1 MALDIAQVTARVT
14 EEILAR
20 VGLVDPAA
28 INRGLCDE
36 WANRVAEMT
45 GGDAIWL
52 DSLIDAD
59 LFPIDEQPRIGHC
72 VVHLEGRWHD
82 SEHPD
87 GVEHCLMLAGFDAD
101 DARRYAHLVDA
112 TAYRPEV
119 P

>member
-1 MALDIAQVTARVT
+1 M
-14 EEILAR
+14 
-20 VGLVDPAA
+20 P
-28 INRGLCDE
+28 
-36 WANRVAEMT
+36 
-45 GGDAIWL
+45 
-52 DSLIDAD
+52 D
-59 LFPIDEQPRIGHC
+59 LFTVTNVRAMPTAAPAIVTSASAH
-72 VVHLEGRWHD
+72 